1 MIIGHFGFSF
11 GFLFKCFHFL
21 KAKVPKTSATSPATP
36 SSASSFSAKKPAE
49 PPAPPMKG
57 ASSFKGPPTGLNEAC
72 KSMQKFL
79 LFFLWHVFVGLA
91 SPFFFHEQSHFWY
104 LRSVLFFAWIWWTW
118 RTNFWTV
125 TGSNGMLGMAHKLRQ
140 SGTLVESGIPRIK
153 GNTFPRMGPRFCW
166 VGNHGEL
173 CWNFRIFIPKIG
185 GNAWKWAMKP
195 SNQLTIL
202 LGLFAE
208 FWWSIFWYVQMNP
221 DSNVFW
227 SHGQPPNT

>member
-1 MIIGHFGFSF
+1 MLPLSEGQSTQDFSDFPGHSEFGEFVFRQKTS
-11 GFLFKCFHFL
+11 GASGATDERGKLFQGATNRIKWGL
-21 KAKVPKTSATSPATP
+21 QKYAKVFII
-36 SSASSFSAKKPAE
+36 FS
-49 PPAPPMKG
+49 
-57 ASSFKGPPTGLNEAC
+57 LNTILLAWP
-72 KSMQKFL
+72 L
-79 LFFLWHVFVGLA
+79 LFFHV
-91 SPFFFHEQSHFWY
+91 SNFWY
-104 LRSVLFFAWIWWTW
+104 LRSVLFFAWVWLTW

-202 LGLFAE
+202 LGFFAE